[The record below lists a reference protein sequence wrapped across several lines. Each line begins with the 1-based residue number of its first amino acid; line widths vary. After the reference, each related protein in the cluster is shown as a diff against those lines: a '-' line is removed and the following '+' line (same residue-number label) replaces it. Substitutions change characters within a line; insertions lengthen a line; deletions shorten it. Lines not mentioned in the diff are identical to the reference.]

1 MEQLCTFEVAKL
13 LVGIDILSI
22 QEILRVQPVTV
33 VPLAP
38 SSVRGLMSLRGQIV
52 PVVDLRVRLGLAA
65 AAGPETA
72 GFNVIVR
79 TSQGAVSLLVD
90 EVGDVVEVGP
100 ETFEPVPDTMSA
112 SARPFIRGAHRL
124 ERRLLLALEAETV
137 ACVNLA

>member
-1 MEQLCTFEVAKL
+1 MEQLCTFEVASL

-52 PVVDLRVRLGLAA
+52 PVVDLRVRLGLPAA
-65 AAGPETA
+65 ESESA
-72 GFNVIVR
+72 GFDVIVR

-90 EVGDVVEVGP
+90 EVGDVVEVGQD
-100 ETFEPVPDTMSA
+100 TFEPVPETMSA

>member
-52 PVVDLRVRLGLAA
+52 PVVDLRVRLGLPASES
-65 AAGPETA
+65 ETA
-72 GFNVIVR
+72 GFDVIVR

-90 EVGDVVEVGP
+90 EVGDVVEVG
-100 ETFEPVPDTMSA
+100 EDTFEPVPDTMSA

>member
-1 MEQLCTFEVAKL
+1 MEQLCTFEVASL

-52 PVVDLRVRLGLAA
+52 PVVDLRVRLGLPASESE
-65 AAGPETA
+65 PA
-72 GFNVIVR
+72 GFDVIVR

-90 EVGDVVEVGP
+90 EVGDVVEVGQD
-100 ETFEPVPDTMSA
+100 TFEPVPETMSA

>member
-52 PVVDLRVRLGLAA
+52 PVVDLRVRLGLPASDS
-65 AAGPETA
+65 ETA
-72 GFNVIVR
+72 GFDVIVR

-100 ETFEPVPDTMSA
+100 ESFEPVPDTMSA

>member
-1 MEQLCTFEVAKL
+1 MEQLCIFEVAKL
-13 LVGIDILSI
+13 LVGIDIRSI

-38 SSVRGLMSLRGQIV
+38 STVRGLMSLRGQIV
-52 PVVDLRVRLGLAA
+52 PVVDLRVRLGLPAS
-65 AAGPETA
+65 GSETA

-124 ERRLLLALEAETV
+124 ERRLLLTIEAETV